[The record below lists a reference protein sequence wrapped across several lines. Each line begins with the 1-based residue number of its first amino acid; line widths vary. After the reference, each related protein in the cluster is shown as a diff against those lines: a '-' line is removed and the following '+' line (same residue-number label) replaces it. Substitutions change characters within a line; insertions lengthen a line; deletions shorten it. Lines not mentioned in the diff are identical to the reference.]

1 MAKKERN
8 TGHPLEFRASLA
20 IPIHLTS
27 RKEMTEIRQ
36 LLDQGK
42 SLHQEGRLTDAW
54 KIYEEVLRRSPG
66 DADALHLSGVIANL
80 TGQPQDALRRIGEAL
95 QIEPRNAVFHLNYG
109 NALLALGKSAEAEA
123 AFRKAIKVEPRFASA
138 HYNLANLLLE
148 AGKSDEAIAEYDQ
161 TVVHEP
167 RHFGALFAL
176 ARLMA
181 QRKQW
186 PPCIALARRALDI
199 QPAQEELLRLAAAGY
214 YKCGRYGDARNIVD
228 RLLGIHP
235 GDAALIAYKG
245 DIAAQMSQYDEAISC
260 FRQALRIDPAIAEA
274 VNGLGDTLIQVG
286 KPDEAVEV
294 LREGIVNCP
303 TRADLFS
310 DYLFMLNYKEDALPE
325 FYVEE
330 HRRWDQ
336 LFGRT
341 PRRILHNVPNPDR
354 RLRVGYVSAD
364 FRSHSVSYFIEP
376 IIERHDR
383 KAFSVHC
390 FSSTARVDSVTE
402 RLRSKADSW
411 HDVAGVSDEE
421 LTDLITKSQIDIL
434 VDLAGHTGANRLGV
448 FARKPAPVQISY
460 LGYPNTTGLSAIDY
474 RISDR
479 EADPPGVGDAW
490 NTETV
495 LRLPDCFHCYRPP
508 KHQTA
513 ISAPPCI
520 ERGYVSFGSFNILSK
535 ISDSTLRAWARIL
548 SAVPNSQVLIKTRGL
563 AEAVHRDLLSSRMEK
578 FGIAADRVELSQGET
593 DHAAHMQRYREVDIA
608 LDTFPYNGTTTT
620 CDALWMGVPV
630 VALAGNRHAARVSS
644 SLLKAAALNELVAD
658 NVDDYVALAIG
669 LATDASRLSALHAG
683 LRERLQTSPLMD
695 EERFTRNIEML
706 YRDSWHRWCE
716 KS

>member
-1 MAKKERN
+1 
-8 TGHPLEFRASLA
+8 
-20 IPIHLTS
+20 
-27 RKEMTEIRQ
+27 MTDIQQ

-42 SLHQEGRLTDAW
+42 SLHQEGRLKDAW
-54 KIYEEVLRRSPG
+54 EIYEEILRRSPKE
-66 DADALHLSGVIANL
+66 ADALHLSGVIANL
-80 TGQPQDALRRIGEAL
+80 SGLHEDALRRIGEAL
-95 QIEPRNAVFHLNYG
+95 QVDPRNAVFHVNYG
-109 NALLALGKSAEAEA
+109 NALLALGRSAEAEA
-123 AFRKAIKVEPRFASA
+123 AFRQAIKVEPRFASA
-138 HYNLANLLLE
+138 HYNLANLLLD
-148 AGKSDEAIAEYDQ
+148 AGKSDDAIAEYDQ

-167 RHFGALFAL
+167 RHFGALLAL

-186 PPCIALARRALDI
+186 PQCVALSRRALDI
-199 QPAQEELLRLAAAGY
+199 QPAEDELLRLTATGY
-214 YKCGRYGDARNIVD
+214 YKCGRYGDAMNIVE
-228 RLLGIHP
+228 RLLGLRP
-235 GDAALIAYKG
+235 GDAALIAYKA
-245 DIAAQMSQYDEAISC
+245 DIAAHMSQYDEAISC
-260 FRQALRIDPAIAEA
+260 FQQALRIDPENAEA

-286 KPDEAVEV
+286 RPDEAIEV
-294 LREGIVNCP
+294 LRQGIVSCP
-303 TRADLFS
+303 GRADLFS

-336 LFGRT
+336 LFGRPA
-341 PRRILHNVPNPDR
+341 PRVFHNVPNPDR

-376 IIERHDR
+376 IIERHNR
-383 KAFSVHC
+383 KGFSVHC
-390 FSSTARVDSVTE
+390 FSSTARADSVTE
-402 RLRSKADSW
+402 RLRSKVDTW

-421 LTDLITKSQIDIL
+421 LADLISTSQIDIL

-508 KHQTA
+508 EHQTA
-513 ISAPPCI
+513 ISNPPCA
-520 ERGYVSFGSFNILSK
+520 ERGYVTFGSFNVLSK

-548 SAVPNSQVLIKTRGL
+548 GAVPKSRLFIKTRGL
-563 AEAVHRDLLSSRMEK
+563 TEAVHREMLAARMEK
-578 FGIAADRVELSQGET
+578 FGIAADRLDLSPGET

-630 VALAGNRHAARVSS
+630 VAIAGNRHAARVGS
-644 SLLKAAALNELVAD
+644 SLLKAAGLDELVAD
-658 NVDDYVALAIG
+658 DIDDYVDLAIG
-669 LATDASRLSALHAG
+669 LATDVGRLAALHG
-683 LRERLQTSPLMD
+683 SLRERLRTSPLMD
-695 EERFTRNIEML
+695 EERFTRNIEVL
-706 YRDSWHRWCE
+706 YRESWQRWC
-716 KS
+716 KKALAVNL